1 MHGHDAAH
9 VPCDECFAAPDS
21 SRGYVETD
29 KDRENAL
36 QMEVDQAYQVGY
48 AAGHAA
54 GYAESVEDVVA
65 HVHASHAGWKAL
77 DAAAKGPRVHFV
89 LSLLVYD
96 LKEKAH
102 VGAAKK
108 GGS

>member
-21 SRGYVETD
+21 S
-29 KDRENAL
+29 KDRENQL
-36 QMEVDQAYQVGY
+36 QMEVEHAYQVAY

-89 LSLLVYD
+89 LGLLVWD
-96 LKEKAH
+96 LKERAH

-108 GGS
+108 GST